1 MRPWT
6 ADLVDAVSTA
16 CRLSTG
22 AGTGDARRVVNNTGR
37 RVGGDAGV
45 LARLSLQQLDLKLD
59 TQTTTKKTFNG
70 PLFRTTRV
78 SRYQKGRTNLDFT
91 EARDSEWQWHQL
103 GNMEVCT
110 SLQQI
115 TCQHPTT
122 QFLQA
127 RCPSC
132 HPTNS
137 VKALKAD
144 FFYLGNF

>member
-16 CRLSTG
+16 CRLGNG

-37 RVGGDAGV
+37 LVGDDAGV

-115 TCQHPTT
+115 TMPAPHYSVFTGQMP
-122 QFLQA
+122 FLPPNQQ
-127 RCPSC
+127 RQS
-132 HPTNS
+132 TE
-137 VKALKAD
+137 
-144 FFYLGNF
+144 G